1 MFFKKEKNNY
11 IKFITPES
19 PFLLDEV
26 HHNIDQVTNTK
37 DPKYTDKLY
46 FLYDKQSDRFV
57 YFYNSKVFIFN
68 SKGSME
74 KQTKIDLLEKV
85 KLAAVEYTCS
95 YMLLLTKS
103 NQGIISDLNNN
114 IYEKYNIFDKG
125 DFIGGFFIKRNINKD
140 NKFCKLCMVSNKN
153 FIISKIYTEQTD
165 RGGII
170 FKRKN
175 SFTSKEMKIYNYFYN
190 SDFNIIIIRIELYN
204 FLVVNLKSKVCYENL
219 ITLNNLNTKEI
230 IPVSLFL
237 VRKIYHQLYFIHMN
251 SKEIEF
257 YEIKDLKNIKQP
269 KIIKLEFGVIQ
280 QNIKLQFTNNL
291 IFIFHEKN
299 IYIYDIKAKSNNKIL
314 TIDYNKSKDY
324 QNFYKNIKI
333 YGYYISIGNKFYK
346 TIFSPD
352 KFYEN
357 NLTNK
362 EKKEDEMLLIL
373 LRRDNSRSIIKKI
386 LINLLENAQIEKI
399 YNIINISISKNIK
412 NINIPQDKKNPF
424 QVIINPGKNYLFL
437 NSDEIFALFSR
448 KIKDINPI
456 RIVQLMGVLYKLYE
470 INNIRMENDIFV
482 STLFY
487 QLNHVKNFSFL
498 ESGFKNKLIPKNNKL
513 GWYLIDKAT
522 HAKNDIYDWEKIFYL
537 GIQNLMEKEEGLGQA
552 VDELLENEKYFDCF
566 ELINDYFTENNLYL
580 KENFGNKIGMQG
592 KIDYFRN
599 LVVGQFPQLNK
610 KDNNNENQEQEIN
623 ESNAE

>member
-1 MFFKKEKNNY
+1 
-11 IKFITPES
+11 
-19 PFLLDEV
+19 
-26 HHNIDQVTNTK
+26 
-37 DPKYTDKLY
+37 
-46 FLYDKQSDRFV
+46 
-57 YFYNSKVFIFN
+57 
-68 SKGSME
+68 
-74 KQTKIDLLEKV
+74 
-85 KLAAVEYTCS
+85 
-95 YMLLLTKS
+95 
-103 NQGIISDLNNN
+103 
-114 IYEKYNIFDKG
+114 
-125 DFIGGFFIKRNINKD
+125 
-140 NKFCKLCMVSNKN
+140 
-153 FIISKIYTEQTD
+153 
-165 RGGII
+165 
-170 FKRKN
+170 
-175 SFTSKEMKIYNYFYN
+175 
-190 SDFNIIIIRIELYN
+190 
-204 FLVVNLKSKVCYENL
+204 
-219 ITLNNLNTKEI
+219 
-230 IPVSLFL
+230 
-237 VRKIYHQLYFIHMN
+237 
-251 SKEIEF
+251 
-257 YEIKDLKNIKQP
+257 
-269 KIIKLEFGVIQ
+269 
-280 QNIKLQFTNNL
+280 
-291 IFIFHEKN
+291 
-299 IYIYDIKAKSNNKIL
+299 
-314 TIDYNKSKDY
+314 
-324 QNFYKNIKI
+324 
-333 YGYYISIGNKFYK
+333 
-346 TIFSPD
+346 
-352 KFYEN
+352 
-357 NLTNK
+357 
-362 EKKEDEMLLIL
+362 MLLIL

-412 NINIPQDKKNPF
+412 NINSPQDKKNPF

-592 KIDYFRN
+592 KIDYFKN

-610 KDNNNENQEQEIN
+610 KDNNNNENQEQEIN